1 MDCKDF
7 CFYLQGF
14 IEMNDGGLSEDQ
26 VQKIKA
32 KLDACL
38 KKQSQPVR
46 PPTAGLHPGNNGPT
60 VYRC

>member
-14 IEMNDGGLSEDQ
+14 FEMNDGALSKDQ

-32 KLDACL
+32 KLDDCL

-46 PPTAGLHPGNNGPT
+46 PPIAGPHSGSSGST